1 MNFLFACGGT
11 AGHINPAVALAQRLG
26 SLMPDSNFLF
36 IGAEGNMEMELVP
49 REGYEIKAIKAGSL
63 HRSLRPDE
71 LIKNVRSVYYICIS
85 TRKAKKIMRAFRPDA
100 VLGTGGYVCYPVI
113 KAASELGIPTLI
125 HESNAFP
132 GLTTRMLEKYADR
145 LMVGFEESRSFYK
158 DPEKVVFTGTPARS
172 GFGSWSSE
180 EAKKELGVEKTPL
193 VLSFWGSLGASHM
206 NEVTAR
212 MMIMNER
219 DGAFRHI
226 HASGGENGPEKM
238 TALLGGVELKNTEIR
253 RYIYDMPK
261 VMAAADVVICRSG
274 ASTLCELT
282 AMGKPAVLVPSVNV
296 TNNHQ
301 EKNARVLSDRGGAVL
316 IREEDC
322 TPQKLYDTVTEL
334 CSDSGRRA
342 EMSAAMLSMART
354 DAVDAIVGEI
364 LDAVRQ
370 PRTRGNAPGTG

>member
-26 SLMPDSNFLF
+26 SLMPDSKFLF
-36 IGAEGNMEMELVP
+36 IGAEGNMELELVP
-49 REGYEIKAIKAGSL
+49 KEGYEIKAVKAGSL

-71 LIKNVRSVYYICIS
+71 LLKNFRSVYYICVS
-85 TRKAKKIMRAFRPDA
+85 TRRAKKIIREFKPDA

-113 KAASELGIPTLI
+113 RAASELGIPTLI

-145 LMVGFEESRSFYK
+145 VMLGFEESRSFYK
-158 DPEKVVFTGTPARS
+158 HPEKAVFTGTPARS
-172 GFGSWSSE
+172 GFEQRGSE
-180 EAKKELGVEKTPL
+180 EAKKELGIENVPL
-193 VLSFWGSLGASHM
+193 AVSFWGSLGASHM
-206 NEVTAR
+206 NEVTAH
-212 MMIMNER
+212 MIAMNER

-226 HASGGENGPEKM
+226 HASGGENAPEKM
-238 TALLGGVELKNTEIR
+238 TAILGGAELKYTEIR
-253 RYIYDMPK
+253 RYIYDMPL

-301 EKNARVLSDRGGAVL
+301 EKNARVLADRGGALL

-322 TPQKLYDTVTEL
+322 TPRRLYDAVVGL
-334 CSDSGRRA
+334 CRD
-342 EMSAAMLSMART
+342 
-354 DAVDAIVGEI
+354 
-364 LDAVRQ
+364 
-370 PRTRGNAPGTG
+370 PG

>member
-11 AGHINPAVALAQRLG
+11 AGHINPAIALAQGLG
-26 SLMPDSNFLF
+26 RLMPDSNFLF
-36 IGAEGNMEMELVP
+36 IGAEGNMEMDLVP
-49 REGYEIKAIKAGSL
+49 SEGYEIKAIKAGSL

-71 LIKNVRSVYYICIS
+71 LLKNVRSVYYLCVS
-85 TRKAKKIMRAFRPDA
+85 THKAKKIMRAFKPDA

-145 LMVGFEESRSFYK
+145 LMVGFEESKSFYRH
-158 DPEKVVFTGTPARS
+158 PEKVVFTGTPARS
-172 GFGSWSSE
+172 GFGTWSSE
-180 EAKKELGVEKTPL
+180 EAKKELGAENVPL

-206 NEVTAR
+206 NEVTAQ
-212 MMIMNER
+212 MIAMNER

-238 TALLGGVELKNTEIR
+238 TALLGGTELKNTEIR

-274 ASTLCELT
+274 AST
-282 AMGKPAVLVPSVNV
+282 
-296 TNNHQ
+296 
-301 EKNARVLSDRGGAVL
+301 
-316 IREEDC
+316 
-322 TPQKLYDTVTEL
+322 
-334 CSDSGRRA
+334 
-342 EMSAAMLSMART
+342 
-354 DAVDAIVGEI
+354 
-364 LDAVRQ
+364 
-370 PRTRGNAPGTG
+370 